1 MARVIIIS
9 GMISFLI
16 FGIPFTGNAQDQ
28 QSDFQKYMQQQQQG
42 FGDFQDAQAK
52 YTEAVT
58 EQYQNYLKQQQ
69 QAYEDF
75 KEEVERKWDNFR
87 GNTVKEFVNYDKN
100 LNSRGSVNFDKGEI
114 EVEVIEDSNNPN
126 AEQDARKKIAG
137 QVKQLMNEKGEKNT
151 PLLKDQVKDKE
162 GKVVT
167 EQNADKFASEVS
179 GSKKIKVKTY
189 KAKDGTSR
197 KKYTVTVKMVPD
209 HVAERAKLYKDD
221 VLSES
226 KRFKID
232 PRVAF
237 AVVQTES
244 FFNPKARSHI
254 PAYGLMQLVPSS
266 GARDAYLY
274 VYNKDKLLTA
284 TYLYQP
290 KNNLE
295 LGCAYLGKVR
305 HVYFRKI
312 DDDKSAYY
320 CTIAAYNTGP
330 GNVAKALTGSTSL
343 NKMIAAV
350 NSHDSDWV
358 YKKLIRDLPY
368 KETQNYLK
376 KVTDRM
382 SIYDPW
388 M

>member
-1 MARVIIIS
+1 MARLLII
-9 GMISFLI
+9 
-16 FGIPFTGNAQDQ
+16 GIMSVVLVGSQFPAGIQAQQ
-28 QSDFQKYMQQQQQG
+28 TDFEKYMQQQNEG
-42 FGDFQDAQAK
+42 FNDFRDAEAQYKEEVTKEYQA
-52 YTEAVT
+52 
-58 EQYQNYLKQQQ
+58 YLQQQQ

-75 KEEVERKWDNFR
+75 KEEVEQKWDKFR
-87 GNTVKEFVNYDKN
+87 GNTIEEFVNYDKN
-100 LNSRGSVNFDKGEI
+100 LNSRGAINFDKGEI
-114 EVEVIEDSNNPN
+114 EIEVIEN
-126 AEQDARKKIAG
+126 ANSPDPEQDARKKIAD
-137 QVKQLMNEKGEKNT
+137 QVKQLVKEKGEKDA

-162 GKVVT
+162 GNVVT
-167 EQNADKFASEVS
+167 SKNADKFAKDVS
-179 GSKKIKVKTY
+179 STKKINVKTY

-197 KKYTVTVKMVPD
+197 KKYAVTIKMVPD
-209 HVAERAKLYKDD
+209 HVAKRAKLFKED
-221 VLSES
+221 VLEES

-237 AVVQTES
+237 AVMQTES
-244 FFNPKARSHI
+244 FFNPKARSHV
-254 PAYGLMQLVPSS
+254 PAFGLMQLVPSS

-274 VYNKDKLLTA
+274 VYNQDKLLTA
-284 TYLYQP
+284 DYLYQP
-290 KNNLE
+290 KNNVE

-305 HVYFRKI
+305 HIYFRKI
-312 DDDKSAYY
+312 NDDKSAYY

-343 NKMIAAV
+343 NKMVATA
-350 NSHDSDWV
+350 NSHDSDWI

-368 KETQNYLK
+368 EETQNYLK